1 MKVKGPD
8 TTVNFDDSDSDS
20 DESSDEEQEE
30 SIASTSGFA
39 PKESIM
45 KDLRLYD
52 ENRCEKLYTWLYFS
66 QVFHKYMCKT
76 CKVSHEKNIM
86 PSGKGRGAWSHKG
99 VVFKDNPGK
108 KLRRNTNSKPDKDAI
123 ESLTHLRIKDTLS
136 RNKNSHRKKRKMR
149 MNFM

>member
-1 MKVKGPD
+1 M
-8 TTVNFDDSDSDS
+8 NFDDSNS
-20 DESSDEEQEE
+20 DESSDKEQKE
-30 SIASTSGFA
+30 SIPFTSGFA
-39 PKESIM
+39 PKEYIM

-52 ENRCEKLYTWLYFS
+52 ETRYEKLYTWLYFT
-66 QVFHKYMCKT
+66 QVFYGYMCKT
-76 CKVSHEKNIM
+76 CKTFYGKNPM

-108 KLRRNTNSKPDKDAI
+108 KLRRNTNSKPDNDAI

>member
-1 MKVKGPD
+1 M
-8 TTVNFDDSDSDS
+8 NFDDSNS
-20 DESSDEEQEE
+20 DESSDKEQKE
-30 SIASTSGFA
+30 SIPFTSGFA
-39 PKESIM
+39 PKEYIM

-52 ENRCEKLYTWLYFS
+52 ETRYEKLYTWLYFT
-66 QVFHKYMCKT
+66 QVFYGYMCKT
-76 CKVSHEKNIM
+76 CKTFYGKNPM